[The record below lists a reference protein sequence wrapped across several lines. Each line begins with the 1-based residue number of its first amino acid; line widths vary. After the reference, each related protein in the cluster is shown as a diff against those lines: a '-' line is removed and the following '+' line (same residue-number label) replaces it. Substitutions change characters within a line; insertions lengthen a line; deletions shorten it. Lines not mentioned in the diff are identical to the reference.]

1 VACVEQV
8 EPGSVVLSQ
17 IAVERGSPTEE
28 LLMRIFNSL
37 AVAAVAVAATA
48 LIPQTASA
56 ERVCR
61 ENCVGPVCQERCIE
75 TEGRGGDRRREGR
88 EERRGER
95 FEGRQERRPGVE
107 IRAPGVEVE
116 VGR

>member
-1 VACVEQV
+1 VACVEQI
-8 EPGSVVLSQ
+8 EPASVVLAQ

-28 LLMRIFNSL
+28 PLMRIFTSL
-37 AVAAVAVAATA
+37 AVVAVAVAATA
-48 LIPQTASA
+48 LIPQTAGA
-56 ERVCR
+56 ER
-61 ENCVGPVCQERCIE
+61 PVCQERCVE
-75 TEGRGGDRRREGR
+75 TDGRGDRRREGR

>member
-1 VACVEQV
+1 
-8 EPGSVVLSQ
+8 
-17 IAVERGSPTEE
+17 
-28 LLMRIFNSL
+28 MRIFTSL

-48 LIPQTASA
+48 LIPQTAGA

-61 ENCVGPVCQERCIE
+61 ENCVGPVCQERCVE
-75 TEGRGGDRRREGR
+75 TEGRGDRRREGR